1 MSYLP
6 DFTRTAPFVEPA
18 AALRIF
24 TRSISDDDL
33 CAWCRHL
40 VYHPGG
46 GSLCRRHD
54 EGHWPGQR
62 DDEGYYRRCGDFS
75 PPP

>member
-1 MSYLP
+1 MSCPP
-6 DFTRTAPFVEPA
+6 DFTRTAPFVVPP

-40 VYHPGG
+40 MYHPGD

-54 EGHWPGQR
+54 AARWPGQQ
-62 DDEGYYRRCGDFS
+62 DADGYCRHCGDFS